1 MWWCNVPCEPV
12 VMRNE
17 EDQVAALPLAV
28 NELSFAYVTPSGSLP
43 VLDRVSLAVGEG
55 EMVAIM
61 GPSGSGKS
69 TLLLCAA
76 GLLQTFDGEVL
87 LNGVNVGDATD
98 AELTRLRRG
107 AVGFIFQDYNL
118 VPALTNLDNVGLPA
132 RFAGQRIP
140 QRDLFSAL
148 AQVGLADKAG
158 SRPDSL
164 SGGQRQRVAIARALV
179 SRPRVVFADEP
190 TGALDSR
197 SGAQVLDQFE
207 QLAANGSAILV
218 VTHDPTVA
226 ARADRVVFLRDGRLA
241 GATAARNAADI
252 ARALTELEELAA

>member
-1 MWWCNVPCEPV
+1 MCGSGPLHESV
-12 VMRNE
+12 VMRYRENI
-17 EDQVAALPLAV
+17 DCAPLTIT
-28 NELSFAYVTPSGSLP
+28 ELSFAYTTSSGLLP
-43 VLDRVSLAVGEG
+43 VLDRVSLDLGEG

-76 GLLQTFDGEVL
+76 GLLRAFDGEVL
-87 LNGVNVGDATD
+87 LNGVNVGAATD
-98 AELTRLRRG
+98 AELTRQRRG

-132 RFAGQRIP
+132 RFAGKSLP
-140 QRDLFSAL
+140 KRDLLEAL
-148 AQVGLADKAG
+148 AQVGLADKATT
-158 SRPDSL
+158 RPDSL

-179 SRPRVVFADEP
+179 SHPRVVFADEP
-190 TGALDSR
+190 TGALDSH

-207 QLAANGSAILV
+207 RLATNGSAILV

-226 ARADRVVFLRDGRLA
+226 ARANRVVFLRDGRLA
-241 GATAARNAADI
+241 GEASSGNAVDI
-252 ARALTELEELAA
+252 AHVLTELDEVAA